1 MTSVLES
8 RPVRSGGA
16 AEPTRTSRRHLAG
29 GGLLLLL
36 AGCAAFGPGLEKP
49 SITISEIRMHDSTLL
64 EQRFLATLR
73 IQNPNAFDLPVE
85 GVAYDLEVSGRPFA
99 KGVGKGD
106 VVIPAYGQ
114 GVIETE
120 AISTLMG
127 FLRQFDTLT
136 RADRPKLNYRL
147 QGKLK
152 LRDRASPVSFEMTGD
167 DLFEIRRSGA
177 PQ

>member
-1 MTSVLES
+1 M
-8 RPVRSGGA
+8 
-16 AEPTRTSRRHLAG
+16 TSRRPLVRGVA
-29 GGLLLLL
+29 LLLL
-36 AGCAAFGPGLEKP
+36 AGGAALGPGMERP

-64 EQRFLATLR
+64 EQRFFATLR

-99 KGVGKGD
+99 KGVG
-106 VVIPAYGQ
+106 P
-114 GVIETE
+114 
-120 AISTLMG
+120 
-127 FLRQFDTLT
+127 
-136 RADRPKLNYRL
+136 ADRPKLNYRL
-147 QGKLK
+147 QGKLE